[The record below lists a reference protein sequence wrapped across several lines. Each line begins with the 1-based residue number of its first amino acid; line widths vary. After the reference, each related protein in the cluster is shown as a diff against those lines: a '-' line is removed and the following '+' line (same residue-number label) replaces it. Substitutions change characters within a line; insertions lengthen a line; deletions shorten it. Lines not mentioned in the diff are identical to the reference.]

1 MKSDWDFRPLGAV
14 CEVLDHL
21 RKPVT
26 KKDRLPGPYPY
37 YGATGIVDYV
47 GDFLFDEPLVLI
59 GEDGAKWGSGDAT
72 AFAITGPSWV
82 NNHAHVV
89 RPDRA
94 NVLDEWLVHYLV
106 HQDLSRYVSGLTV
119 PKPNQGSLREIPIPL
134 PALSEQRRI
143 VAILDEAFEGI
154 ATAKAHAEQNIRSAQ
169 SLFGSYMQAALKRSG
184 EGWIEKPLGDIGK
197 VSMCKRIF
205 KEQTRSRGDI
215 PFYKIGTF
223 GKKADAYIP
232 IEIYSEYRRKYPFP
246 NKGDVLISAAGTIG
260 RCVVYDGED
269 AYFQDSN
276 IVWIANDQTQVLNHY
291 LYHFYSSCEW
301 SSTRGATISRLY
313 NDNLRQLVV
322 TFPNSLHEQHRIATQ
337 LDDLAG
343 DTQRLESICR
353 EKLFALDELKQSLL
367 HQAFSGQL

>member
-1 MKSDWDFRPLGAV
+1 MTADWNFRPLGAV

-37 YGATGIVDYV
+37 YGATGVVDYV
-47 GDFLFDEPLVLI
+47 SDFLFDEPLILV
-59 GEDGAKWGSGDAT
+59 GEDGAKWGAGDTT
-72 AFAITGPSWV
+72 AFAITGPCWV
-82 NNHAHVV
+82 NNHAHVI

-106 HQDLSRYVSGLTV
+106 HLDLSRYVSGLTV
-119 PKPNQGSLREIPIPL
+119 PKLNQGSLREIPIPV

-154 ATAKAHAEQNIRSAQ
+154 ATAKAHAEKNLRNARALLKSQMRSV
-169 SLFGSYMQAALKRSG
+169 FNRRE
-184 EGWIEKPLGDIGK
+184 EGWVERPLGDIGK

-205 KEQTRSRGDI
+205 KEETTSKGEI

-223 GKKADAYIP
+223 GREADAFISS
-232 IEIYSEYRRKYPFP
+232 ETYSEYKRNYPFP
-246 NKGDVLISAAGTIG
+246 KRGDVLISAAGTIG
-260 RCVVYDGED
+260 RRVVYDGED

-291 LYHFYSSCEW
+291 LYHFYGVCEW
-301 SSTRGATISRLY
+301 NSTRGATISRLY
-313 NDNLRQLVV
+313 NDNLRQIVV
-322 TFPNSLHEQHRIATQ
+322 SFPSSLHEQLRIATE

-343 DTQRLESICR
+343 DTQRLESIWR
-353 EKLFALDELKQSLL
+353 KKLLALDELKQSVLQ
-367 HQAFSGQL
+367 QAFSGQL